1 MHEEHPFAEFIRI
14 LGKGKNGSRSLTQD
28 EAYRAMQMILSD
40 QALPVQL
47 GAFLMLMRVKEESP
61 EELAGFVLAARESF
75 HVPDGMPEVHLDWS
89 SYAGK
94 RRQLP
99 WFLLAAMLL
108 AANGIRVF
116 MHGAGGPHARV
127 YTPETLHTL
136 GIPQCHNFTE
146 VAQQIEQRNFA
157 FMSLFDLSPKLDE
170 IMKLRAVFGLRSP
183 VHTLSRM
190 LNPCNAKVM
199 LQGIFHPGYRNI
211 HQEAAAILGQP
222 HMIVL
227 KGEGG
232 EIERNP
238 DGPCLVQSVHEGV
251 LKNEEWPAMFKGP
264 RHLKDETMDVRRLPA
279 LWRGEIHDEYAEATI
294 VGTVAVALNAM
305 GQADTIA
312 SAEAKAGA
320 MWANRSTAWLNA
332 A

>member
-1 MHEEHPFAEFIRI
+1 MYEEHPFAEFIRI

-28 EAYRAMQMILSD
+28 EAYRAMKMILAGD
-40 QALPVQL
+40 AEPVQL

-75 HVPDGMPEVHLDWS
+75 AVPGGLPEVHIDWS

-99 WFLLAAMLL
+99 WFLLAVMLL
-108 AANGIRVF
+108 AANGVRVF

-127 YTPETLHTL
+127 YTPETLATL
-136 GIPQCHNFTE
+136 GINECRTFDE
-146 VAQQIEQRNFA
+146 VAQQLVERNFA
-157 FMSLFDLSPKLDE
+157 FMSLESLSPRLDQ
-170 IMKLRAVFGLRSP
+170 IMKLRAMFGLRSP
-183 VHTLSRM
+183 VHTLARM
-190 LNPCNAKVM
+190 LNPCNAKLM
-199 LQGIFHPGYRNI
+199 MQGIFHPGYRNI

-222 HMIVL
+222 HMVVL

-238 DGPCLVQSVHEGV
+238 DGPCLVQSVHDGV
-251 LKNEEWPAMFKGP
+251 LKNEEWPAMFSGR
-264 RHLKDETMDVRRLPA
+264 RHLKDATMDVRRLPA
-279 LWRGEIHDEYAEATI
+279 LWRGEIEDEYAEATV
-294 VGTVAVALNAM
+294 VGTTAIALEAM
-305 GQADTIA
+305 GAAQGIPEAQ
-312 SAEAKAGA
+312 AKASEL
-320 MWANRSTAWLNA
+320 WQRRSTSWLNA

>member
-28 EAYRAMQMILSD
+28 EAYRAMKMILAD
-40 QALPVQL
+40 EALPVQL

-75 HVPDGMPEVHLDWS
+75 QVPADLPEVHLDWS

-99 WFLLAAMLL
+99 WFLLSAMLL
-108 AANGIRVF
+108 AANGFRVF

-127 YTPETLHTL
+127 YTPETLKIL
-136 GIPQCHNFTE
+136 GIPECRDFRD
-146 VAQQIEQRNFA
+146 VAEQIMQRNFA
-157 FMSLFDLSPKLDE
+157 FMSLSDLSPKLDE

-190 LNPCNAKVM
+190 LNPCNANVM

-238 DGPCLVQSVHEGV
+238 DGPCLVQSVHQGQ

-264 RHLKDETMDVRRLPA
+264 RHLKDETMDVMRLPA
-279 LWRGEIHDEYAEATI
+279 LWRGAIRDEYAEATI
-294 VGTVAVALNAM
+294 IGTTAIALNAM
-305 GQADTIA
+305 GVADHIEE
-312 SAEAKAGA
+312 AESKAAA
-320 MWANRSTAWLNA
+320 MWDTRSTAWLSA

>member
-14 LGKGKNGSRSLTQD
+14 LGKGKNGSRSLTHD
-28 EAYRAMQMILSD
+28 EAYRAMQMILAD

-75 HVPDGMPEVHLDWS
+75 HAPADLPEVHLDWS

-99 WFLLAAMLL
+99 WFLLAALLL
-108 AANGIRVF
+108 AANGTRVF
-116 MHGAGGPHARV
+116 MHGAGGPHARI
-127 YTPETLHTL
+127 YTPETLTTL
-136 GIPQCHNFTE
+136 GIPECHNFSD

-199 LQGIFHPGYRNI
+199 MQGIFHPGYRNI

-238 DGPCLVQSVHEGV
+238 DGPCLVQSVHDGV
-251 LKNEEWPAMFKGP
+251 MSNREWPAMFKGP
-264 RHLKDETMDVRRLPA
+264 RHLKDETMDVNRLPA
-279 LWRGEIHDEYAEATI
+279 LWRGEIQDEYAEATI
-294 VGTVAVALNAM
+294 IGTAAVALNAM
-305 GQADTIA
+305 GMSETVEL
-312 SAEAKAGA
+312 AEAQASA
-320 MWANRSTAWLNA
+320 MWARRSTAWLNA

>member
-1 MHEEHPFAEFIRI
+1 MSEEHPFAEFVRI

-28 EAYRAMQMILSD
+28 EAFRAMSMILAD
-40 QALPVQL
+40 EVLPVQL

-61 EELAGFVLAARESF
+61 EELAGFVRAARASLHLPADF
-75 HVPDGMPEVHLDWS
+75 PDVRLDWS

-99 WFLLAAMLL
+99 WFLLSALL
-108 AANGIRVF
+108 LSANGIKIF

-127 YTPETLHTL
+127 YTPETLRIL
-136 GIPQCHNFTE
+136 GIRECATFE
-146 VAQQIEQRNFA
+146 DVAQQVKERNFA
-157 FMSLFDLSPKLDE
+157 FMSLFYLSPKLDE
-170 IMKLRAVFGLRSP
+170 IMKLRAVMGLRSP

-190 LNPCNAKVM
+190 INPLNAPVL

-211 HQEAAAILGQP
+211 HQEAAMLLGQP
-222 HMIVL
+222 HMVVL

-238 DGPCLVQSVHEGV
+238 DGPCLVQTVHKGEMI
-251 LKNEEWPAMFKGP
+251 NEEWPAMFKGP
-264 RHLKDETMDVRRLPA
+264 RHLKDETMDVKRLPA
-279 LWRGEIHDEYAEATI
+279 LWRGEIQDEYGEATI
-294 VGTVAVALNAM
+294 IGTVAIALKAM
-305 GQADTIA
+305 GEADSIEA
-312 SAEAKAGA
+312 AEMLAAD
-320 MWANRSTAWLNA
+320 MWKRRSTAWLQA

>member
-1 MHEEHPFAEFIRI
+1 MYEEHPFAEFIRI

-28 EAYRAMQMILSD
+28 EAYRAMKMIL
-40 QALPVQL
+40 AGEAEPVQL

-75 HVPDGMPEVHLDWS
+75 AVPQGLPEVHIDWS

-99 WFLLAAMLL
+99 WFLLAVMLL
-108 AANGIRVF
+108 AANGVRVF

-127 YTPETLHTL
+127 YTPETLAVL
-136 GIPQCHNFTE
+136 GISECLSFDD
-146 VAQQIEQRNFA
+146 VAQQLAERNFA
-157 FMSLFDLSPKLDE
+157 FMSLGSLSPRLDQ
-170 IMKLRAVFGLRSP
+170 IMKLRAMFGLRSP

-199 LQGIFHPGYRNI
+199 MQGIFHPGYRNI

-238 DGPCLVQSVHEGV
+238 DGPCLVQSVHDGV
-251 LKNEEWPAMFKGP
+251 LKNEEWPAMFSGP
-264 RHLKDETMDVRRLPA
+264 RHLKDTTMDVRRLPA
-279 LWRGEIHDEYAEATI
+279 LWRGEIEDEYAEATVI
-294 VGTVAVALNAM
+294 GTVAIALEAM
-305 GQADTIA
+305 GVVQGIPEAQ
-312 SAEAKAGA
+312 AKASEL
-320 MWANRSTAWLNA
+320 WQRRSTSWLNA